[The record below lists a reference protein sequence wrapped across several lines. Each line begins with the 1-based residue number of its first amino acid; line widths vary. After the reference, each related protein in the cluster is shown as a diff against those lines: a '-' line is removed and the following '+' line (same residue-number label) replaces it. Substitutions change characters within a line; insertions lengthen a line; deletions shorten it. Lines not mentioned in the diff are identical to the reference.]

1 MGRKTC
7 PQWLACLRYPF
18 KWLPCPFNA
27 NITGWSGPKL
37 AANRKSLLILVL
49 PTDAEEFSIF
59 PLSSLVHFLQVFNYI
74 VGLRFFTRSMNRDN
88 QCLFYRKRVFL
99 AVWASHAPTWT
110 LACDIVEVLNH
121 KSDWWL
127 SVIIDSFIHADGDF
141 FAVPGV
147 LWRLMHTLK
156 LSTVPISSIPKRS
169 GMASAKRPAAG
180 FGLITRNISK
190 WNRGCPHT

>member
-1 MGRKTC
+1 MGRKTW

-18 KWLPCPFNA
+18 NWLPCPFNA

-37 AANRKSLLILVL
+37 AANRKSLLILVF

-88 QCLFYRKRVFL
+88 QCLFYRKWVFL
-99 AVWASHAPTWT
+99 AVWASHAHTWT
-110 LACDIVEVLNH
+110 LACDIVEVLKH

-141 FAVPGV
+141 FCTA
-147 LWRLMHTLK
+147 WCALK
-156 LSTVPISSIPKRS
+156 TDAHIKAEHCSYQQYSEAFRHGICHEACCRV
-169 GMASAKRPAAG
+169 
-180 FGLITRNISK
+180 
-190 WNRGCPHT
+190 WPHHQEHIQMK